1 MVKRIKMMLI
11 IGLVLA
17 LCASSLAGCSQGGQQ
32 GASENDQGKTS
43 ENQDNLTEGQEDS
56 FDAIMEKGQII
67 MGLDD
72 TFAPMGFRDENN
84 EIVGFDIDLANEV
97 FKRNNLELIL
107 QPIDWS
113 MKETELNSGN
123 IDLIWNAYTIT
134 PERKEK
140 VAFTKPYLDNSQV
153 IVTLADSDIK
163 TKEDLVGKKVAAQT
177 GSSAVDAMNTEPEL
191 VAAFD
196 GGEPVLFDTN
206 NEAFMDLEAK
216 RSDALV
222 ADEVLARYYI
232 KQRGAEKYVILEE
245 DFGDEEYGIGFRK
258 QDKKLLEMV
267 DNTLDEM
274 REDGTFDEI
283 YQKWFGD

>member
-1 MVKRIKMMLI
+1 MVY
-11 IGLVLA
+11 
-17 LCASSLAGCSQGGQQ
+17 
-32 GASENDQGKTS
+32 E
-43 ENQDNLTEGQEDS
+43 
-56 FDAIMEKGQII
+56 
-67 MGLDD
+67 
-72 TFAPMGFRDENN
+72 
-84 EIVGFDIDLANEV
+84 
-97 FKRNNLELIL
+97 
-107 QPIDWS
+107 
-113 MKETELNSGN
+113 ETELNSGN

-206 NEAFMDLEAK
+206 NEAFMDLEVK

-222 ADEVLARYYI
+222 ADEVL
-232 KQRGAEKYVILEE
+232 
-245 DFGDEEYGIGFRK
+245 
-258 QDKKLLEMV
+258 QD
-267 DNTLDEM
+267 T
-274 REDGTFDEI
+274 T
-283 YQKWFGD
+283 